1 MKQQLTKE
9 QSKRLIELGV
19 PTEKAS
25 ESVVEENH
33 GENHS
38 WTYPVFTIGDLLEV
52 LPKEIGN
59 AGYMTLGMEVLY
71 DEEKYFWKVLYYD
84 CAGSVFEED
93 ELIDA
98 LFDLVVWCID
108 NRYIKVEML

>member
-9 QSKRLIELGV
+9 QSRRLIELGV
-19 PTEKAS
+19 PAEKAS
-25 ESVVEENH
+25 NSVVEETH
-33 GENHS
+33 GDGQS
-38 WTYPVFTIGDLLEV
+38 WTYTVFTIGDLLEV

-59 AGYMTLGMEVLY
+59 DGYMTLGIEVLS
-71 DEEKYFWKVLYYD
+71 DEYKYFWRVLYYD

-98 LFDLVVWCID
+98 LFDLVVWFIE
-108 NRYIKVEML
+108 NGHIKTDKQ